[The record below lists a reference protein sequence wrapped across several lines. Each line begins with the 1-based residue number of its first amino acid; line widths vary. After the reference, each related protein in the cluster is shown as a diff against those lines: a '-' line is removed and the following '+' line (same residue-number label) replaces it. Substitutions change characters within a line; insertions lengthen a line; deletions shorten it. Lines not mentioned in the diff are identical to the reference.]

1 MMSKKR
7 QVSNASLLL
16 VLAVILLGQ
25 TGMAYL
31 KLNSKV
37 NKQVTKKK
45 IANNAAGPTKFNEI
59 KLYIQLTS

>member
-1 MMSKKR
+1 MSKKR

-16 VLAVILLGQ
+16 VLAVTLLGQ